1 MLLKFAI
8 QDFKDDREFRENDPG
23 RLDEIFITNRVNNR

>member
-8 QDFKDDREFRENDPG
+8 QDYKDDREFQNLFKQLSKR
-23 RLDEIFITNRVNNR
+23 IKSI